1 MQGTRGGIGRIL
13 AMGVALALALLL
25 ALASEARANKFAVA
39 QCGWYVGADADWA
52 DNTGGAK
59 FRPDGFCV
67 PPGGG
72 DPFDGSHLKSFTRE
86 GAGTVSGNR
95 FARWRWSAPPGAWI
109 TQVRGTWWHALHDG
123 IEQRIGAVD
132 FAGGFSPFLASGATD
147 VAPRE
152 FVNGFAAP
160 VAALE
165 DRLLCARAESKWCS
179 LAAPS
184 WSSLR
189 ALTITLE
196 DPSVPAPSVAGDL
209 LAPGWLRGTRLLAV
223 SGVDGGSGIRFAETL
238 IDSAR
243 GALTEF
249 PCAIAP
255 IGSEW
260 RGTRMLPCPLAVTG
274 TQAIATN
281 AYSDGPHAF
290 GHCQL
295 DFSGNLGCV
304 GGRTLFFDNTAPAH
318 PRSPVIAGG
327 DGWRRVNDFDL
338 SWVNPA
344 QAPASP
350 IAGVGWR
357 MTGPNGFDT
366 GAQFAAGRERATLAD
381 LRVPGPGSY
390 SVALWLRDEA
400 GNEAP
405 GSALTVPL
413 RFDELAPTLAFAAGP
428 DAPAPAQLV
437 VAVGD
442 SHSGPA
448 AGAIS
453 YRRADSERWLELP
466 TKLAAIAPGAAEL
479 RAPTPEL
486 GPGTYVFRAEALDA
500 AGNAASSTLRGDGSR
515 MAVRIEAPA
524 QLVGVKTRLFARLRG
539 GHGRGE
545 SLTVPFAAPALLS
558 GRLTRGDGA
567 GVAGRELRIVARPSR
582 GALAER
588 LAITVRTG
596 ERGGFELRLAP
607 GPSRRIT
614 VAFAGAPGLEPSRR
628 AALVLRVRAGVS
640 LRAAR
645 TELRNGETLQLSG
658 FVRSRG
664 ASIPRRGKLV
674 AIQYLEQASGRWRP
688 VLVTR
693 SDHDGQF
700 HARYRFRYVSGAAR
714 VRLRATVLAE
724 ERWPYAPGSS
734 SPVTVDV
741 SGR

>member
-1 MQGTRGGIGRIL
+1 
-13 AMGVALALALLL
+13 MGVALALALLL
-25 ALASEARANKFAVA
+25 ALASEARANKFSVA
-39 QCGWYVGADADWA
+39 QCGWFVGADADWA
-52 DNTGGAK
+52 DTSGAAK
-59 FRPDGFCV
+59 FRPDAFCV
-67 PPGGG
+67 PAPGA
-72 DPFDGSHLKSFTRE
+72 DPFEGAHVKSFTRE
-86 GAGTVSGNR
+86 GETTVSGNR
-95 FARWRWSAPPGAWI
+95 FARWRWTAPPGAWI

-123 IEQRIGAVD
+123 IEQRVGAVD
-132 FAGGFSPFLASGATD
+132 FAGGFSPFLAAAATD

-152 FVNGFAAP
+152 FATGLASP
-160 VAALE
+160 VLALE

-179 LAAPS
+179 LASPS

-196 DPSVPAPSVAGDL
+196 DPSVPAPSVGGDL

-249 PCAIAP
+249 PCAIAR

-260 RGTRMLPCPLAVTG
+260 RGTRMLPCSLVVTG

-318 PRSPVIAGG
+318 PRSVAIAGG
-327 DGWRRVNDFDL
+327 DGWHRENEFAL
-338 SWVNPA
+338 GWVNPA

-350 IAGVGWR
+350 IAGAGWR
-357 MTGPNGFDT
+357 LTGPNGFDS
-366 GAQFAAGRERATLAD
+366 GVQFAAGRERAALAD
-381 LRVPGPGSY
+381 LRVPGPGAY
-390 SVALWLRDEA
+390 SLALWLRDEA

-405 GSALTVPL
+405 GSALGVPL
-413 RFDELAPTLAFAAGP
+413 RFDDLAPTLAFAPGADSVLP
-428 DAPAPAQLV
+428 TQLV
-437 VAVGD
+437 AAVAD
-442 SHSGPA
+442 AHAGPA

-453 YRRADSERWLELP
+453 YRRAESERWLELP

-479 RAPTPEL
+479 RAPTPGL
-486 GPGTYVFRAEALDA
+486 GPGTYLFRAEALDA
-500 AGNAASSTLRGDGSR
+500 AGNAASTTLRGDGTR
-515 MAVRIEAPA
+515 MAVRVEAPA
-524 QLVGVKTRLFARLRG
+524 QVAGVKTRLFARLRG

-558 GRLTRGDGA
+558 GRLTRADGA

-588 LAITVRTG
+588 FATTIRTG
-596 ERGGFELRLAP
+596 ERGGFELRLEP
-607 GPSRRIT
+607 GPSRRVTI
-614 VAFAGAPGLEPSRR
+614 AFAGAPGLEPSRR
-628 AALVLRVRAGVS
+628 APLALRVRAGVG

-645 TELRNGETLQLSG
+645 TRLRNGETLWLSG

-664 ASIPRRGKLV
+664 AAIPRRGKLV

-693 SDHDGQF
+693 SDHDGRFQ
-700 HARYRFRYVSGAAR
+700 ARYRFRYVSGGAR

-734 SPVTVDV
+734 RPVTVDV
-741 SGR
+741 TAR